1 MLYCVPVSLYP
12 VSRIN
17 IPAAAASSL
26 VANIISLPV
35 GAFFLGPVSIVDAA
49 VVWLSKNP
57 LDEVELGKPPLFEVS
72 ITD

>member
-49 VVWLSKNP
+49 VV
-57 LDEVELGKPPLFEVS
+57 
-72 ITD
+72 